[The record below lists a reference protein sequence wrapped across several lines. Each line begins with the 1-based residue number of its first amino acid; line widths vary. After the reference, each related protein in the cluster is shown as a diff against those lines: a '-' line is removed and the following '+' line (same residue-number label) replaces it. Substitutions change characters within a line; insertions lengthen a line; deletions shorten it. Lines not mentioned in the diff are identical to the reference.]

1 MQWPSVVI
9 VTYYQNQ
16 PFKLEDIETALPF
29 LILQMVPVILTA
41 NQNNSPRLFSESL
54 IQDLRF
60 LNAKSPPRDG
70 GLRLHWYKVRILG
83 LRPPCNIGSFST
95 SAGVY
100 GALTLCR
107 VLDWILGSTPSHGDV
122 AHRGR

>member
-16 PFKLEDIETALPF
+16 PFKLQDIETALPF
-29 LILQMVPVILTA
+29 LILQMVPVILPA

-60 LNAKSPPRDG
+60 LNAKSSPRDG
-70 GLRLHWYKVRILG
+70 GP
-83 LRPPCNIGSFST
+83 RPHVVQGQDPGS
-95 SAGVY
+95 
-100 GALTLCR
+100 
-107 VLDWILGSTPSHGDV
+107 STPV
-122 AHRGR
+122 